1 MKDEFLGAMIF
12 SPPCWDFWYQFKKSL
27 SSETI
32 DISQVEIKRSYLFY
46 FYCWQNMLGKHSLE
60 LSIIGLPTC
69 KTLCQNFP
77 CSRSQEEQLDSYWPP
92 FVEVEWVLYTTL
104 QNRRKE
110 AETLAGRRAERK
122 PTARGAHAPWS
133 FPPTLWERVTASFPP
148 NTTKR
153 VKVPI

>member
-12 SPPCWDFWYQFKKSL
+12 SPPCWDFWYQFKNSL

-92 FVEVEWVLYTTL
+92 FIEVEWVLSTWLSKTGGKKLRHWQEGELRGNPQPEVRMLHDLFL
-104 QNRRKE
+104 Q
-110 AETLAGRRAERK
+110 LCERGWLQAFLQIL
-122 PTARGAHAPWS
+122 PRG
-133 FPPTLWERVTASFPP
+133 
-148 NTTKR
+148 
-153 VKVPI
+153 